1 MCTQTDGHLSLSS
14 RETFK
19 GVRLK
24 NKKKVNLIVNRWFFR
39 RKKRRLCCI
48 NSLFLLIM
56 GLLATCSDG
65 EIIGIFSI
73 GIDLF
78 GEDVWGICIGP

>member
-1 MCTQTDGHLSLSS
+1 
-14 RETFK
+14 
-19 GVRLK
+19 
-24 NKKKVNLIVNRWFFR
+24 
-39 RKKRRLCCI
+39 
-48 NSLFLLIM
+48 M

-78 GEDVWGICIGP
+78 GEDVWGICIGPRVSLVRTVKVTK

>member
-1 MCTQTDGHLSLSS
+1 
-14 RETFK
+14 
-19 GVRLK
+19 
-24 NKKKVNLIVNRWFFR
+24 
-39 RKKRRLCCI
+39 
-48 NSLFLLIM
+48 M